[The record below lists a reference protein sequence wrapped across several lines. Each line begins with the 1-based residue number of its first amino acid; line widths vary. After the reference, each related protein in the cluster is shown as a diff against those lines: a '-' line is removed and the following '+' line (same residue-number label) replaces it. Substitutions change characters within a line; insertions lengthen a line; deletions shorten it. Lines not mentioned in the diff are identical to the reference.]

1 MEFKIKPIRPKRVSD
16 QVYEELKNMIF
27 RNILKPGQKLPP
39 ERELAKGFGV
49 SRPTIKLALQKL
61 ISQGFIEQRQGQG
74 TFVRSSRKS
83 YMENPLRQLLSE
95 DVTLYDL
102 LEVRLGL
109 EVNAASLAAQRATDK
124 DIEILEQSYERMV
137 AIEDEKVASE
147 EDVTFHMTIS
157 YATKNPA
164 HIYTMKAFY
173 DLLFYGIKE
182 NRFYLKETGHLPIIA
197 AQHKAI
203 LEEIKKRNPEGAQEA
218 MKKHIQFV
226 LEFCKKMHL

>member
-1 MEFKIKPIRPKRVSD
+1 MEINIKPIRPKRISD

-27 RNILKPGQKLPP
+27 RNILKPGERLPP

-74 TFVRSSRKS
+74 TFVRSSRKG
-83 YMENPLRQLLSE
+83 YMENPLRQMLSE
-95 DVTLYDL
+95 EVSLYDL

-109 EVNAASLAAQRATDK
+109 EVNAASLAAQRATEK
-124 DIEILEQSYERMV
+124 DIEILEQSYQRMLEN
-137 AIEDEKVASE
+137 EDEKVASE
-147 EDVTFHMTIS
+147 EDVTFHMSIS

-164 HIYTMKAFY
+164 HVYTMKAFY

-182 NRFYLKETGHLPIIA
+182 NRFYLKETGHLTIIA
-197 AQHKAI
+197 SQHKDI
-203 LEEIKKRNPEGAQEA
+203 LEGIKKRDPQQASGA
-218 MKKHIQFV
+218 MKKHILFV
-226 LEFCKKMHL
+226 MEFCKKMQL